1 MNIAII
7 GASGFVGSAL
17 LRESVRRGHIITA
30 IARHPD
36 KIDTNDDHHITAV
49 GCDIFEDDKL
59 AGVLADH
66 DAVLN
71 AYNPGW
77 DDPNIYNDFLKG
89 SQVIQDAV
97 KNAGVKRYLVIGG
110 AGSLEIAP
118 GKQLVDTP
126 DFPKEYKEGAKA
138 ARDYLDILRKEKDL
152 DWTFLSPAILMHP
165 GIDTGRTGKY
175 RVGTEQPVF
184 DEKGESKISAEDLS
198 VALLDELEKG
208 AFIKKRF
215 TVAY

>member
-7 GASGFVGSAL
+7 GASGFVGSVL
-17 LRESVRRGHIITA
+17 LNEAVRRGHTVTA
-30 IARHPD
+30 IARHPE
-36 KIDTNDDHHITAV
+36 KINTNDDHHITAV
-49 GCDIFEDDKL
+49 GCDIFDENKL
-59 AGVLADH
+59 VGVLKDH

-71 AYNPGW
+71 SYNPGW
-77 DDPNIYNDFLKG
+77 DDSNIYDDFLKG

-97 KNAGVKRYLVIGG
+97 KKAGVKRYLVIGG

-165 GIDTGRTGKY
+165 GIDTGRTGNY
-175 RVGTEQPVF
+175 RIGTEQPVF
-184 DEKGESKISAEDLS
+184 DKNGESKISAEDLS
-198 VALLDELEKG
+198 VALLDELENG
-208 AFIKKRF
+208 DFIQKRF

>member
-17 LRESVRRGHIITA
+17 LKEAIRRGHTITA
-30 IARHPD
+30 IARHPE
-36 KIDTNDDHHITAV
+36 KINTNDDHHITAV
-49 GCDIFEDDKL
+49 GCDIFNDGKL

-66 DAVLN
+66 NAVLS

-77 DDPNIYNDFLKG
+77 DDPNIYNDYLEG
-89 SQVIQDAV
+89 SKTIQNAV
-97 KNAGVKRYLVIGG
+97 KEAGVKRYLVIGG

-138 ARDYLDILRKEKDL
+138 ARDYLDMLRKEKDL

-175 RVGTEQPVF
+175 RVGTEHPVF
-184 DEKGESKISAEDLS
+184 DENGESKISAEDLS
-198 VALLDELEKG
+198 VALMDELEKG
-208 AFIKKRF
+208 DFIKKRF

>member
-7 GASGFVGSAL
+7 GASGFVGTAL
-17 LRESVRRGHIITA
+17 LSEAARREHTITA
-30 IARHPD
+30 ISRHPE
-36 KIDTNDDHHITAV
+36 KITANNNHHITAV
-49 GCDIFEDDKL
+49 GCDIFEGNKL

-66 DAVLN
+66 DAVLS

-77 DDPNIYNDFLKG
+77 DDPDIYDDYLEG
-89 SQVIQDAV
+89 SKTIQNAV
-97 KNAGVKRYLVIGG
+97 KKAGVKRYLVIGG

-138 ARDYLDILRKEKDL
+138 ARDYLNILRKEKGL

-165 GIDTGRTGKY
+165 GIDTGRTGNY
-175 RVGTEQPVF
+175 RIGTEQPVF
-184 DEKGESKISAEDLS
+184 DENGESKISAEDLS
-198 VALLDELEKG
+198 VALLDELENG
-208 AFIKKRF
+208 DFIQKRF